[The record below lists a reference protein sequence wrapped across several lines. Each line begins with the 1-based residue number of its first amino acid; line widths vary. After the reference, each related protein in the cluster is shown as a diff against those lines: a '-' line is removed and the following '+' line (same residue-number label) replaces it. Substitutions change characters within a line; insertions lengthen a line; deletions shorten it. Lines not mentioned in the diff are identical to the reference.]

1 MTLWTDGMNRAV
13 LSWELTARNILI
25 DTRTDYYDK
34 DGKAVRFSQT
44 RDDVTLTYLFDDNE
58 NIIYIPERG
67 ADNSYAYY
75 YYQDGNLICYSKN
88 MTRNYEP
95 FDDAVK
101 SSSNESFQNGQSLLA
116 DRLISKEGSKPDDE
130 KEDEDEKNQSDQGL
144 YSPGQ
149 QFQDSFG
156 QRSERTF
163 KGGAETGQK

>member
-1 MTLWTDGMNRAV
+1 MRQRRKRERIQSEGEQKRLRMWIQSWMTLWTDGMNRAV

-95 FDDAVK
+95 
-101 SSSNESFQNGQSLLA
+101 LTM
-116 DRLISKEGSKPDDE
+116 R
-130 KEDEDEKNQSDQGL
+130 
-144 YSPGQ
+144 
-149 QFQDSFG
+149 
-156 QRSERTF
+156 
-163 KGGAETGQK
+163 